1 MKVVLVLEKCFC
13 MFKDSFCEA
22 FEELDIPVVVFPADN
37 SREYGEQRKK
47 LMQRISS
54 EHIDILLI
62 LNHLNREHDFFINE
76 EIVQN
81 VSCYVWFV
89 DSLETEK
96 IQDPCLN
103 KYTKIFSFEPK
114 DIPYAKKAYH
124 LDIQYLPLTAGK
136 SIFCSKMQQPTERA
150 YDISFVGLAAGS
162 EKRLRILNAAAEYCL
177 THHRTM
183 AVYGHYWHNSHFFQ
197 RMIGSLR
204 FKAKYPKLWPFIV
217 NERVSP
223 EKCAEIYRNSKINLN
238 IHVPYH
244 TGFNCRTF
252 EILGNG
258 NFELCDRQNTELI
271 PFESGKHL
279 VFYHT
284 IEDLLEK
291 IDYYLTY
298 DEERE
303 AIAHCGGA
311 FVNERYSFADSLRV
325 IFGK

>member
-1 MKVVLVLEKCFC
+1 MKVVLVLEKCFF
-13 MFKDSFCEA
+13 MFKDSFYEA
-22 FEELDIPVVVFPADN
+22 FEELGIPVVVFSVDN
-37 SREYGEQRKK
+37 SHEYAGQRKK
-47 LMQRISS
+47 LMQLISG
-54 EHIDILLI
+54 EQVDTLLI
-62 LNHLNREHDFFINE
+62 LNHLNRVDDFFINE
-76 EIVQN
+76 EIVRS

-96 IQDPCLN
+96 IQDSCLN

-114 DIPYAKKAYH
+114 DILYGKTAYH

-136 SIFCSKMQQPTERA
+136 SIFCSKMQYPKERI

-162 EKRLRILNAAAEYCL
+162 EKRLSILNAVAEYCS

-217 NERVSP
+217 NERVGP
-223 EKCAEIYRNSKINLN
+223 EKCAEIYRTSKINLN

-279 VFYHT
+279 AFYHT

-291 IDYYLTY
+291 IDYYLLH

-303 AIAHCGGA
+303 AIARCGGS
-311 FVNERYSFADSLRV
+311 FVNERYSFAESLRI

>member
-1 MKVVLVLEKCFC
+1 
-13 MFKDSFCEA
+13 MFKKSFCEA
-22 FEELDIPVVVFPADN
+22 FEELNIPVVIFPVDN
-37 SREYGEQRKK
+37 SKVYDKQRNELLK
-47 LMQRISS
+47 LIKVESANT
-54 EHIDILLI
+54 LLI
-62 LNHLNREHDFFINE
+62 LNNLKRDTDFFIDKA
-76 EIVQN
+76 IVN
-81 VSCYVWFV
+81 KISCYIWFL
-89 DSLETEK
+89 DSLKAEK
-96 IQDPCLN
+96 VQDTCLK
-103 KYTKIFSFEPK
+103 KYTKVYSFEPN
-114 DIPYAKKAYH
+114 DILYGKQRYDI
-124 LDIQYLPLTAGK
+124 DIQYLPLTAGK

-162 EKRLRILNAAAEYCL
+162 EKRLSILNAVAEYCL

-183 AVYGHYWHNSHFFQ
+183 AVYGHYWHNSHFLQ
-197 RMIGSLR
+197 NISGSLR
-204 FKAKYPKLWPFIV
+204 FKLVYPKLWPFII
-217 NERVSP
+217 NEKITP
-223 EKCAEIYRNSKINLN
+223 EKCAEIYRSSKINLN

-291 IDYYLTY
+291 IDYYLTH

-303 AIAHCGGA
+303 AIACCGGA